1 MWERFHG
8 GHVHATMHAGRFPS
22 ERSPPIIPLKER
34 GIDVSATPHNSAT
47 RRLCSAL
54 TAVLSL
60 LAAVL
65 LCTPTASART
75 EAVPAATL
83 TEVTGFGTNPS
94 NLQMYLYV
102 PADVSPHPAVVV
114 AVHYCTGSGPAM
126 YSGTEWA
133 RLADTHG
140 FVVIYPSVTRASK
153 CFDVS
158 SPQALKRGGG
168 SDPVG
173 IKSMIDWTVRTYS
186 ADTARIYATGNS
198 SGAMMT
204 NVLLGDYPDVFAAGA
219 AFAGVPFGCFAT
231 TDGSEWNSAC
241 AGGTIIRTPQEW
253 GNLVRAAY
261 PGWTGPRPRMQV
273 WHGTEDDVL
282 RYPNFGEE
290 IKQWTNVLGV
300 GQTPAATDS
309 PVSGWTRTRYGATG
323 DRAPVEAVSLRG
335 VGHNAYGAGMAAR
348 ALTFFGLDGGGSVP
362 QPEPG
367 ACKVTVTT
375 NAWNTGLTASVTVTN
390 TGTSTIN
397 GWRLAFTLPGGQT
410 ITGGWGAT
418 YAPSSGAVT
427 ATNVSYNGTIAPNM
441 SVGIGY
447 QANHGGDSA
456 APSGFTLNGKAC
468 AAG

>member
-1 MWERFHG
+1 M
-8 GHVHATMHAGRFPS
+8 
-22 ERSPPIIPLKER
+22 
-34 GIDVSATPHNSAT
+34 SATPHNSAT

-126 YSGTEWA
+126 YNGTEWA

-140 FVVIYPSVTRASK
+140 FVVIYPSATRAGK

-241 AGGTIIRTPQEW
+241 AGGAIIRTPQEW

-282 RYPNFGEE
+282 RYPDFGEE

-427 ATNVSYNGTIAPNM
+427 ATNVSYNGTIAPNA

-456 APSGFTLNGKAC
+456 APSGFTLNGTAC
-468 AAG
+468 TAG